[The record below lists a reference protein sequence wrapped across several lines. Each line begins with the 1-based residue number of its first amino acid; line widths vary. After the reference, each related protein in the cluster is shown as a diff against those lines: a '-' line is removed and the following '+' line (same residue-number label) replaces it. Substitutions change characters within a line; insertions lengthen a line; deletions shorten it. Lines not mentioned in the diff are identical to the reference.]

1 MRKCALCRVRASLIS
16 RSRTWSQGGTVLLA
30 VRSSSEQLLK
40 RKSALESSGEQP
52 LKRKSA
58 LEMDDIFGTRC
69 ARWW

>member
-1 MRKCALCRVRASLIS
+1 
-16 RSRTWSQGGTVLLA
+16 VLLA